1 MNLITIDE
9 TKCKKDGFCAAECP
23 VSIIVQEG
31 PSAFPRQTDDAEEF
45 CIGCGHCVAV
55 CPHAALTHRNCGPDD
70 CPPLRKELAVTED
83 QAMQFFK
90 GRRSIRSYRAK
101 PVDRETLGKLISLAG
116 HAPTGHNGQHVRWM
130 VINDREELTRLS
142 GMTVDW
148 LRYMIREMPAVLARL
163 HPERVVRRHDEGID
177 VICRGAPHLVI
188 AYGSKPDP
196 NARISCTIA
205 MTQLELAA
213 PVLGLGACWAGYFNA
228 AATYWPPMA
237 KALNLPENHEPY
249 GSMMIGYPKYAY
261 HRIPKRN
268 EPVIEWR

>member
-1 MNLITIDE
+1 MRLITIDE
-9 TKCKKDGFCAAECP
+9 MKCKKDGVCAAECP
-23 VSIIVQEG
+23 LSIIVQEG
-31 PSAFPRQTDDAEEF
+31 PSAFPRQTDDAEEL

-55 CPHAALTHRNCGPDD
+55 CPHAALTHRSCSPND
-70 CPPLRKELAVTED
+70 CPPLRKELAVSED
-83 QAMQFFK
+83 QAVQLFK
-90 GRRSIRSYRAK
+90 GRRSIRSYRTK
-101 PVDRETLGKLISLAG
+101 PVDLETLGKLISIAG

-130 VINDREELTRLS
+130 VINDREELSRLS

-237 KALNLPENHEPY
+237 KALDLPENHEPY

-268 EPVIEWR
+268 EPIIEWR